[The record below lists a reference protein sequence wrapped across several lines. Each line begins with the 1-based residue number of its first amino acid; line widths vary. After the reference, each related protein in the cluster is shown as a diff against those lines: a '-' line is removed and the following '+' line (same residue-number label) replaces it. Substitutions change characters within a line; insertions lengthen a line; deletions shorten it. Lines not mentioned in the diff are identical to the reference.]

1 MFIVWKI
8 FDISIN
14 WQNSYYQNL
23 RNISFIL
30 DSLDSNNVGF
40 INYNDKIENIKPGF
54 LKALLSNN
62 SSHGIA
68 DDESLFYETPP
79 EAHSYEN

>member
-40 INYNDKIENIKPGF
+40 INYINKW
-54 LKALLSNN
+54 
-62 SSHGIA
+62 
-68 DDESLFYETPP
+68 
-79 EAHSYEN
+79 YENDQIEKQKLL